1 MKGLKVSSPIQ
12 ARKKVR
18 ICQESFHAVA
28 GRLATS
34 IPVDA
39 NDAWHAGHVAE
50 VCESLR
56 ELKPHV
62 TCEGAFYDCPNH
74 TLFKDHPPP
83 GNET

>member
-1 MKGLKVSSPIQ
+1 M
-12 ARKKVR
+12 R

-50 VCESLR
+50 VGESLR